1 MTLLYLV
8 AGEASGDVLGAR
20 LMQALRARQPDLTFA
35 GIGGARMAEQGLV
48 SLFPMEELSLMGL
61 AEVVPK
67 LPRLLRRLAE
77 TEADVLAK
85 RPDALIT
92 IDAPSFTLRLAGR
105 VHAKG
110 VRTIHYVA
118 PQVWAWRPGRVRK
131 IAGKIDRMLALLPF
145 EPPFFQAA
153 GIPTDFVGHPVIES
167 GADRGDAVSFRSR
180 FGVQGKQPVLAV
192 MPGSRRGEL
201 ARHLPLFTRACAL
214 LCERHPDLALFVP
227 TLPHLEAIVRAA
239 PWPVPP
245 IIATDAQTKHDGW
258 AAATAALAKS
268 GTTSLE
274 LAVAGLPHVVAYR
287 ANPLTATIV
296 RRLVRVRYASLVN
309 LLAGREVVPE
319 RLQERCTAEA
329 LAEALHPLMDGGPA
343 RKEQR
348 TDFADIVAK
357 LRPPGGLNPSQ
368 AAAEAILAD
377 VSRGPSR

>member
-1 MTLLYLV
+1 MSLLYLV
-8 AGEASGDVLGAR
+8 AGEASGDVLGSR
-20 LMQALRARQPDLTFA
+20 LMQALRARRPDLTFA

-77 TEADVLAK
+77 AEADVLAR

-131 IAGKIDRMLALLPF
+131 IARKIDRLLALLPF
-145 EPPFFQAA
+145 EPAFFSAA
-153 GIPTDFVGHPVIES
+153 GITTDFVGHPVIES
-167 GADRGDAVSFRSR
+167 GADRGDAMSFRLR
-180 FGVQGKQPVLAV
+180 FGLGVNRPVLAV

-201 ARHLPLFTRACAL
+201 ARHLPIFVQACAIVRDR
-214 LCERHPDLALFVP
+214 CPDLALFVP
-227 TLPHLEAIVRAA
+227 TLPHLEAIVRRA

-245 IIATDAQTKHDGW
+245 IIAADPETKHDGW

-274 LAVAGLPHVVAYR
+274 LAVAGVPHIVAYR
-287 ANPLTATIV
+287 ANPVTAAIV
-296 RRLVRVRYASLVN
+296 RQLVRVPHASLVN
-309 LLAGREVVPE
+309 LLAQAEVVPE
-319 RLQERCTAEA
+319 LLQDRCVPSA
-329 LAEALHPLMDGGPA
+329 LADAVWSLFEQDLMREA
-343 RKEQR
+343 QR
-348 TDFADIVAK
+348 SAFANIVTK
-357 LRPPGGLNPSQ
+357 LRPLSGLSPSQ
-368 AAAEAILAD
+368 AAAEVICAELA
-377 VSRGPSR
+377 RAAPC